1 VQTEIKQFMTNT
13 VTLIR
18 RINLGH
24 YEYYELHVSIQDVDE
39 EVALRRAVKILARA
53 AEVLNMR
60 EKIEIRKPSKIDW
73 GKIFDER
80 TKKT

>member
-1 VQTEIKQFMTNT
+1 MQLGGLEMQTEIKQFMTNT

-39 EVALRRAVKILARA
+39 MMALRRAVKVLVEA
-53 AEVLNMR
+53 AETLGMKDKVNVYKR
-60 EKIEIRKPSKIDW
+60 SEK
-73 GKIFDER
+73 GG
-80 TKKT
+80 

>member
-39 EVALRRAVKILARA
+39 MMAFRRAVKVLVEA
-53 AEVLNMR
+53 AETLGMKDKVSVYKR
-60 EKIEIRKPSKIDW
+60 SKEASK
-73 GKIFDER
+73 G
-80 TKKT
+80 